1 MNRWKALTCAATA
14 GLGLTMLASS
24 PASAAAG
31 FSFEFERP
39 GTRVVGSTDWS
50 GGTVYVSGTVKDTP
64 PGDGYC
70 AWVRVVF
77 RYSDGGF
84 NRIESRK
91 ACGANNPAASW
102 AWHSSSPN
110 LVNVSVH
117 ACSGSSSSYYSSTCD
132 DGDIVYQRVWM
143 PHR

>member
-24 PASAAAG
+24 PASAATD
-31 FSFEFERP
+31 FTFERP
-39 GTRVVGSTDWS
+39 GARVVGSAYVS

-70 AWVRVVF
+70 AWVRVIF
-77 RYSDGGF
+77 RYSDGGY

-91 ACGANNPAASW
+91 ACGADNPAASW
-102 AWHSSSPN
+102 AWHSSSPQ
-110 LVNVSVH
+110 LANVDVY
-117 ACSGSSSSYYSSTCD
+117 ACSGSSSSYNSSTCD
-132 DGDIVYQRVWM
+132 DGAMVYIRMSM
-143 PHR
+143 PRH